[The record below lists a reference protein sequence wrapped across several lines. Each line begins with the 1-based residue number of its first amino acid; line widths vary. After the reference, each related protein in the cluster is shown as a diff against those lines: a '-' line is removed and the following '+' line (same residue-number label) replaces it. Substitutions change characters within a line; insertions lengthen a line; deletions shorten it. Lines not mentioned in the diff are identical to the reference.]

1 MALAKEHAGYL
12 FMFATVGCHPM
23 QFNEFSEDPDSLLP
37 LIRTTGARLW
47 RWGVTGWTTT
57 GQSSARRT
65 CSKGML
71 SFIYFLVLFTKNIF

>member
-37 LIRTTGARLW
+37 LIRDNRDEVVAVGGYGLDYD
-47 RWGVTGWTTT
+47 
-57 GQSSARRT
+57 RT
-65 CSKGML
+65 KFCEKDVQQRYAFVYL
-71 SFIYFLVLFTKNIF
+71 FFSFIY